1 MAPTEA
7 SAQLVR
13 QGTTTERYAVTTAR
27 WRDRPRTARSMVGG
41 PMGSP
46 GRARRRTRSTVGY
59 GSGSPNGAI
68 PGSPRGAH
76 APSAYSG
83 TETADRFHQNV
94 ATLSQIAIMAIW
106 GPHEVCLSQGR
117 EERVRAIA
125 RYRPR
130 RACRYRKARPR
141 CHRCVGGRGISAPC
155 QRRTPES
162 IATSDIKNQGE
173 VMPRGQAIEPLHR
186 PALVEVRRGR

>member
-1 MAPTEA
+1 MAHGNRCDERWQEKSCSDRAAACRPAPDRNRIPLESGPRLGRFEPLYLALLVCARTGEGPQMAPTEA

-106 GPHEVCLSQGR
+106 GAS
-117 EERVRAIA
+117 
-125 RYRPR
+125 
-130 RACRYRKARPR
+130 
-141 CHRCVGGRGISAPC
+141 
-155 QRRTPES
+155 
-162 IATSDIKNQGE
+162 
-173 VMPRGQAIEPLHR
+173 
-186 PALVEVRRGR
+186 